1 DDLIRLAET
10 DRPLL
15 AQHFSHEQLFASPQ
29 SDAAKDWFKDIALS
43 ASGLGTV
50 QAAIALRDED
60 GRRDLAAVQVPAF
73 ILHGAKDVVVS
84 TALAE
89 IQQAVG
95 VSAVPNASH
104 SKIPATVSFTTSWKR
119 FNRLFLDALRS

>member
-1 DDLIRLAET
+1 MNSCLPAR
-10 DRPLL
+10 
-15 AQHFSHEQLFASPQ
+15 Q

-89 IQQAVG
+89 IQQRG
-95 VSAVPNASH
+95 IRG
-104 SKIPATVSFTTSWKR
+104 SKRITLENSGHGIVYDELER

>member
-1 DDLIRLAET
+1 MPQRTGLRT
-10 DRPLL
+10 
-15 AQHFSHEQLFASPQ
+15 SHCRHPAWERYRRRSRC
-29 SDAAKDWFKDIALS
+29 
-43 ASGLGTV
+43 
-50 QAAIALRDED
+50 RDED

-89 IQQAVG
+89 IQQRG
-95 VSAVPNASH
+95 IRG
-104 SKIPATVSFTTSWKR
+104 SKRITLENSGHGIVYNELER